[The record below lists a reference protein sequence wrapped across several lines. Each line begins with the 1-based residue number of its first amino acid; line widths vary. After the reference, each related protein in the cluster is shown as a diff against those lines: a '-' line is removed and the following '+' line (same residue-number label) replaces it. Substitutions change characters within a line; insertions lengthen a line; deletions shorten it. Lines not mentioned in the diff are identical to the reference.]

1 MKKRKLKAALLGHI
15 DRLASDEL
23 EGRAPGTRGEQRTI
37 EYIAGQ
43 LEKFGVTPA
52 GDNGT
57 YFQSMPV
64 TGIISLPELELRTGD
79 WSKTLE
85 FAEDFVG
92 QSRHPG
98 ACEQAIKVDSSELV
112 FVGYG
117 IEAPEYGWND
127 YEGVDVRGKTVV
139 ILIGQPERPDP
150 RFPLEE
156 ERLDPNLFKGR
167 TLTYY
172 GRWTYKFEKASEMGA
187 AAALIIH
194 DGRKAGYGFDVV
206 QASWSGECYQLS
218 CPADRVLLEGWLSAE
233 CAGELFSRSGHD
245 LDSLKMSAN
254 EKGFKAVSLGSSASF
269 RVANKLRTFES
280 NNVLARVEGC
290 DPVLKDECIIY
301 SAHWDHFGLRERE
314 DGGSDVYSGAVDN
327 GSGVSM
333 ILEIAGLFQSCSVR
347 PKRSVL
353 FLFTTLEES
362 GLLGADFYVANP
374 SMPLDATVS
383 IINLDVMNVWGRTRE
398 LVSIA
403 LGHSSLD
410 ENLSRLAAGQ
420 GRRVVPDPEPEKGY
434 FFRSDHMSFLKEGI
448 PALFFL
454 FPGSDY
460 IDREPGYAE
469 AKKLDYI
476 RNHYHK
482 PSDKVK
488 DDWDLSGTVEDVE
501 LLFEVGQELVSSD
514 TRPYFAADSE
524 FKTRWSRA

>member
-1 MKKRKLKAALLGHI
+1 MNPKLNAALLRHI
-15 DRLASDEL
+15 DKLASDEL

-37 EYIAGQ
+37 DYIAGQ
-43 LEKFGVTPA
+43 LESFGLTPA
-52 GDNGT
+52 GDNGSF
-57 YFQSMPV
+57 FQSMPV
-64 TGIISLPELELRTGD
+64 TGIISLPDLKLCSGD
-79 WSKTLE
+79 WSKRLE
-85 FAEDFVG
+85 FAVDFVG
-92 QSRHPG
+92 QSRYEN
-98 ACEQAIKVDSSELV
+98 CVDQAIEVDSSELV

-127 YEGVDVRGKTVV
+127 YEGLDVRGKTVV

-150 RFPLEE
+150 SFPDDD
-156 ERLDPNLFKGR
+156 ERLDPTLFKGR

-218 CPADRVLLEGWLSAE
+218 CPFDRVMLEGWLSAE
-233 CAGELFSRSGHD
+233 CAGELFEKSGHD
-245 LDSLKMSAN
+245 LESLSESAN
-254 EKGFKAVSLGSSASF
+254 HKGFKAVSLDSTASF
-269 RVANKLRTFES
+269 SVINRIRTFDS
-280 NNVLARVEGC
+280 NNVVAKVEGS

-314 DGGSDVYSGAVDN
+314 DGGNDVYSGAVDN

-333 ILEIAGLFQSCSVR
+333 ILEIARLFQNSSVR

-362 GLLGADFYVANP
+362 GLLGADYYVANP
-374 SMPLDATVS
+374 SIPLDGTVA

-410 ENLSRLAAGQ
+410 ENLSKLAANQ
-420 GRRVVPDPEPEKGY
+420 GRHVVPDPEPEKGY
-434 FFRSDHMSFLKEGI
+434 FFRSDHMSFLKQGI

-460 IDREPGYAE
+460 IDREPGFAE

-482 PSDKVK
+482 PADKVK
-488 DDWDLSGTVEDVE
+488 DDWDLSGMMEDVE
-501 LLFEVGQELVSSD
+501 LLFEVGQELVSTD
-514 TRPYFAADSE
+514 RRPYFAGDSE
-524 FKTRWSRA
+524 FKTRWS